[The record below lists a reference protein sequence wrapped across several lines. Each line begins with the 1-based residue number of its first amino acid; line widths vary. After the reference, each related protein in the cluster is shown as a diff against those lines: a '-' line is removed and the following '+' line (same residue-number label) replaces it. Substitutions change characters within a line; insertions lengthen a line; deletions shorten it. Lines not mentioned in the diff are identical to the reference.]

1 MYAPPIPS
9 GGRTHV
15 VRRGETA
22 WGIARRYGVSVK
34 DLQRWNR
41 IGAHLMA
48 GQRLV
53 IF

>member
-1 MYAPPIPS
+1 
-9 GGRTHV
+9 V

-22 WGIARRYGVSVK
+22 WGIARRYGVSLK

-41 IGAHLMA
+41 IGKHLMA
-48 GQRLV
+48 GQRLT